1 MVDLPVVEQ
10 CRQVLQRVAAIEARA
25 ARRSSH

>member
-10 CRQVLQRVAAIEARA
+10 CRQVLQRAAAIEARA
-25 ARRSSH
+25 